1 MNIFFHQL
9 FLPKYLSK
17 KYVAL
22 CFLLRAHLAFCLQ
35 ISAFTGIFEEASSK
49 GLTLAVLPISLTKT
63 TKQFSKDPP
72 FINTA
77 ILVNQITWR
86 ENWLHKQTKISERE
100 EQKWKNLDSFSVTNL
115 VISQFNLARNHL
127 YYWHIP
133 ISANSFRG
141 NYSFLNLAL
150 CTVTFDST

>member
-9 FLPKYLSK
+9 FLPKYVLRYGGHS
-17 KYVAL
+17 VAL
-22 CFLLRAHLAFCLQ
+22 CFMLRAHLAFCLQ

-86 ENWLHKQTKISERE
+86 KNWLHKHTM
-100 EQKWKNLDSFSVTNL
+100 WD
-115 VISQFNLARNHL
+115 
-127 YYWHIP
+127 
-133 ISANSFRG
+133 
-141 NYSFLNLAL
+141 L
-150 CTVTFDST
+150 CTID